1 MTVTKRGKRF
11 QAYITVGKERHRR
24 SFDTKV
30 EALIWEDQVRDA
42 ITLGKPLPSSTP
54 QSSQSSKS
62 WSLDNAASRTWA
74 MYWEGSRSEEKVAFN
89 MNRALKYFGKHK
101 PVADI
106 STEAVDDYILFL
118 KGERLSNATI
128 NRNLAALSKMLTVS
142 MDYSKIV
149 KKPKINRLKETNWRM
164 RWFTVEEVD
173 RILQVSKTAGY
184 KDLYDAVAVSVDTG
198 VRLNELQEIKES
210 SIRDGGLIVDGKNH
224 DWRSIPLT
232 QRAYEIL
239 SRRAEV
245 IRNLDPPV
253 DPTRH
258 HVRVRLFPEGGWLR
272 PQWERVRGLAFSEGE
287 LNQEKGDDIV
297 WHTMRHTFGSRLAQ
311 KGVAL
316 QVIKDLMGH
325 KSIQTTLR
333 YAKLAPTNSKDAI
346 AHLE

>member
-1 MTVTKRGKRF
+1 MTVTKRGNRF

-24 SFDTKV
+24 NFATKV
-30 EALIWEDQVRDA
+30 EALIWEEQVRDA
-42 ITLGKPLPSSTP
+42 ITLNKPLPDATP
-54 QSSQSSKS
+54 QSSSTT
-62 WSLDNAASRTWA
+62 WSLDDAASRTWA
-74 MYWEGSRSEEKVAFN
+74 MFWEGSRSEEKVAIN
-89 MNRALKYFGKHK
+89 MNRALNYFGKRK

-118 KGERLSNATI
+118 KGKKLANATI

-142 MDYSKIV
+142 LDYNKII

-164 RWFTVEEVD
+164 RWFTVDEVN
-173 RILQVSKTAGY
+173 ILLHTAKTAGY
-184 KDLYDAVAVSVDTG
+184 TDLYDAIAVSVDTG

-210 SIRDGGLIVDGKNH
+210 SIRDGRLNVDGKNH

-232 QRAYEIL
+232 HRAYEIL

-245 IRNLDPPV
+245 IRNLSPPV
-253 DPTRH
+253 DPNRH

-287 LNQEKGDDIV
+287 LKPDKGYDIV

-325 KSIQTTLR
+325 RTIQTTLR
-333 YAKLAPTNSKDAI
+333 YAKLAPTNAKDAI
-346 AHLE
+346 ASLE